1 MTDTTFHADLVAALG
16 ALHEPRKDGQVNA
29 GQRRYKYLTLP
40 DLLAAVRDT
49 FRDHRLA
56 ITQDVQVT
64 EGGILVTTTIL
75 HTTGEQRAASPL
87 FLRCTS
93 DPQSVGSAITY
104 GRRYSL
110 AAMVGLAG
118 DDDDDAQHAQQ
129 AVQQARRSPQ
139 QDREQYGQTRPVQRS
154 QGDAQE
160 RTVWNAPPPR
170 PPDQDHGATVEAA
183 GRTQPPPRPPILDD
197 TPAPVAE
204 SIDHPSTLTPASDK
218 SIKMMW
224 ALLRKTGMDDAQTRT
239 WVANVLRI
247 DESWHTDQLSQAQ
260 VSRLIDR
267 LKTDIPGGER

>member
-129 AVQQARRSPQ
+129 GVQQARRSPQ
-139 QDREQYGQTRPVQRS
+139 QDREQYGQTKPVHR
-154 QGDAQE
+154 AQAAPDDPANQLW
-160 RTVWNAPPPR
+160 TTPPPR
-170 PPDQDHGATVEAA
+170 PAA
-183 GRTQPPPRPPILDD
+183 LDD

-218 SIKMMW
+218 SIKMLW